1 MSALGVV
8 LFIAALLVSVMIH
21 EWGHYATARRYGMK
35 VTEFFVG
42 FGPRLWSTRRG
53 ETEYGAKA
61 IPAGGYVR
69 IVGMTDL
76 EEVAPEDEERAFY
89 RQPAGRRAIVLAAG
103 SFMHFV
109 IGFALLFTVFA
120 VLGLPKPTTTIAE
133 VAECV
138 PVTATAGCT
147 KADPPSPAR
156 AAGIEPGDEVLR
168 VGGEDVEEWAE
179 VTDALRAAGATQIT
193 MVLDRD
199 GERVTVQPTLVE
211 RERASTEADGETEL
225 VGVLWVGPELAPD
238 RANPIAAIGDS
249 VSAVGTLTKATF
261 TSLASIPAKIPDL
274 WNQAFNGEER
284 DEAGL
289 VGPIGIATGSAQIV
303 GSDAPLFVSMGR
315 FLLLM
320 AGLNIFVGLFNLL
333 PLLPLDG
340 GHLAVLG
347 YEQGRSKWA
356 SMRGRPDPGRVDIAK
371 LLPAAYLFLG
381 LLVGLSVLLL
391 AADILNPI
399 DLGL

>member
-1 MSALGVV
+1 MTLLGVLAFV
-8 LFIAALLVSVMIH
+8 VALLASVMIH
-21 EWGHYATARRYGMK
+21 EWGHYATARRFGMK

-42 FGPRLWSTRRG
+42 FGPRLWSFRRG

-76 EEVAPEDEERAFY
+76 EEVAPEDQARAFY
-89 RQPAGRRAIVLAAG
+89 RQPAGRRAIVLSAG

-109 IGFALLFTVFA
+109 IGLVLIFFVLT
-120 VLGLPKPTTTIAE
+120 VLGVPKATTTIAE
-133 VAECV
+133 VAPCV
-138 PVTATAGCT
+138 PESAAECT
-147 KADPPSPAR
+147 SADPPSPAL
-156 AAGIEPGDEVLR
+156 AAGIEPGDEVLS
-168 VGGEDVEEWAE
+168 VDGAAVEEWSD
-179 VTDALRAAGATQIT
+179 VTEALRAAGATQVT
-193 MVLDRD
+193 LVLERD
-199 GERVTVQPTLVE
+199 GEQVTVQPTLVA
-211 RERASTEADGETEL
+211 RERPSLDGGDETEV
-225 VGVLWVGPELAPD
+225 VGVLGVGPEVVAD
-238 RANPIAAIGDS
+238 RLNPIAALGRS
-249 VSAVGTLTKATF
+249 VSAVGELTQATF
-261 TSLASIPAKIPDL
+261 AALVAIPAKIPEL
-274 WNQAFNGEER
+274 WGQAFGGEER
-284 DEAGL
+284 DASGL
-289 VGPIGIATGSAQIV
+289 VGPVGIASGSAQIL
-303 GSDAPLFVSMGR
+303 GSDAPLSTRIGD
-315 FLLLM
+315 FLLLI
-320 AGLNIFVGLFNLL
+320 AGLNIFVGIFNLL

-356 SMRGRPDPGRVDIAK
+356 RVRGRPDPGRVDIAK

>member
-1 MSALGVV
+1 MSALGVI
-8 LFIAALLVSVMIH
+8 LFIVALLVSVMIH
-21 EWGHYATARRYGMK
+21 EWGHYATARRFGMK

-89 RQPAGRRAIVLAAG
+89 RQPAGRRAVVLSAG

-109 IGFALLFTVFA
+109 IGFVLILFVLT
-120 VLGLPKPTTTIAE
+120 VLGVPKATTTISEIAP
-133 VAECV
+133 CV
-138 PVTATAGCT
+138 PEAAQSCTA
-147 KADPPSPAR
+147 ADSPSPAL
-156 AAGIEPGDEVLR
+156 AAGIEPGDEVLSID
-168 VGGEDVEEWAE
+168 GEAVEEWSE

-199 GERVTVQPTLVE
+199 GEEVTVEPTLVE
-211 RERASTEADGETEL
+211 RERPSLDEQGETEV
-225 VGVLWVGPELAPD
+225 VGVLGVTPEVVAD
-238 RANPIAAIGDS
+238 RVNPIAALGR
-249 VSAVGTLTKATF
+249 SAAAVVELTKATF
-261 TSLASIPAKIPDL
+261 TALFAIPAKIPEL
-274 WNQAFNGEER
+274 WNQAFSGEER
-284 DEAGL
+284 DETGL
-289 VGPIGIATGSAQIV
+289 VGPVGIATGSAQIL
-303 GSDAPLFVSMGR
+303 GSDAPLSTRIGD
-315 FLLLM
+315 FLLLI
-320 AGLNIFVGLFNLL
+320 AGLNIFVGIFNLL

-356 SMRGRPDPGRVDIAK
+356 SMRGKPDPGRVDIAK